1 MFSERIKLA
10 RKIAGLRKRDFKK
23 LCGITAS
30 EMTSYENNTGLPDS
44 EILMKIADTTG
55 VAIDFLFR
63 EPSNIKLKL
72 VHIKWSRP
80 GSGKKVANF
89 RKNSGKKT
97 VKAVK
102 VAS

>member
-1 MFSERIKLA
+1 MFGERIKLA
-10 RKIAGLRKRDFKK
+10 RKIAELKKRDFKK
-23 LCGITAS
+23 LYGITAS
-30 EMTSYENNTGLPDS
+30 EMTSYENNTGSPDS
-44 EILMKIADTTG
+44 EILMKIAEATG
-55 VAIDFLFR
+55 VTLDFLFR

-80 GSGKKVANF
+80 GSGKKVANY

-102 VAS
+102 VAN